1 MAVKQKNKCAKCSS
15 PELLFIPSMPGE
27 EPRIAV
33 GERGMQMVAVS
44 KFVCGNCGYIEE
56 WVRDAQDLEKLRK
69 EYGSD

>member
-1 MAVKQKNKCAKCSS
+1 MATKQKNKCAKCSS
-15 PELLFIPSMPGE
+15 PELLSIPTMPGE

-56 WVRDAQDLEKLRK
+56 WVQDARDLEKLRK